1 MGLVGRML
9 SSAARG
15 AGEIIAIE
23 GLGAASE
30 AIGNATKSVGNVIE
44 KHRIWRDNNYIASR
58 PNNTYLYLQLIET
71 GLPAEMHVFDQE
83 GDEPYSI
90 TGTVGKPM
98 FSFEVKREGRVVG
111 TIKKELLALRVP
123 LIHERSPINLDV
135 TTADGSKFTIKTK
148 LTPNG
153 RRYDVE
159 PCGWRVRSLT
169 KLMADFT
176 AKKDEETIFRVSRRS
191 GYEVPTYL
199 LDFEDEVYADLALLI
214 SLGIIYD
221 NCFGD

>member
-1 MGLVGRML
+1 MGLVGKIL

-15 AGEIIAIE
+15 AGQIIAIE
-23 GLGAASE
+23 GLSMASE
-30 AIGNATKSVGNVIE
+30 AMDNATKSVGNVIE
-44 KHRIWRDNNYIASR
+44 KHRIKRDNSYIASH

-71 GLPAEMHVFDQE
+71 GLSADMRVFDQE

-98 FSFEVKREGRVVG
+98 FSFKVKRGARVVG
-111 TIKKELLALRVP
+111 TVKKELLALRVP
-123 LIHERSPINLDV
+123 LVHERSPINLNV
-135 TTADGSKFTIKTK
+135 TTEDGSTFTVKTK

-159 PCGWRVRSLT
+159 PCGWRIQSLT
-169 KLMADFT
+169 KLISDFT
-176 AKKDEETIFRVSRRS
+176 AKKDDEMIFRVSRRS

-221 NCFGD
+221 NCFGG